1 MPATSGGNVAASRD
15 TGSQKALRE
24 RNTQLVVTTLGA
36 NGPQT
41 QAALARRTGLSTG
54 TVSNIV
60 RDLTARGRVTTSSV
74 ISAGRRSIE
83 VTLVPDGRVVVGVDV
98 GRTHLRVMGLNTA
111 RQAFG
116 MRSAALSESHRPADT
131 LPMARRMLDAMLEEH
146 GIDRADVML
155 CGLAFPASLEPSTGA
170 VVQASVLPHWAGLN
184 LIEATTSAFALPVVL
199 ENDANLGA
207 LAHAGNGRFV
217 DTHCLVYLKVG
228 TGIGAGLALDGRLY
242 ESLSGISGEIGHS
255 QVVDGGDV
263 CTCGNRGCLETVAST
278 RRLIADLAYIRPGRR
293 VDLDEV
299 IDAATAGEP
308 AVLRL
313 LHDAGV
319 VIGKALAPICN
330 LLSPDVVVV
339 GGPMARVG
347 GPLLE
352 GLVQSARQRS
362 LAAATA
368 HTEFV
373 LSDLADD
380 AEVHGACLL
389 ALRKVLTEGDD
400 LVSNR

>member
-1 MPATSGGNVAASRD
+1 MPATTGGTVAASRD

-24 RNTQLVVTTLGA
+24 RNTQLVISTLGTD
-36 NGPQT
+36 GPQT

-60 RDLTARGRVTTSSV
+60 RDLTERGRITTDRV
-74 ISAGRRSIE
+74 ISGGRRSVE
-83 VTLVPDGRVVVGVDV
+83 VTLVPDGRIVVGVDV
-98 GRTHLRVMGLNTA
+98 GRSHLRIMGMDTA
-111 RQAFG
+111 RQPFG
-116 MRSAALSESHRPADT
+116 MRSVSLGTSHRPAET
-131 LPMARRMLDAMLEEH
+131 LPLARRLMDEMLAEF
-146 GIDRADVML
+146 GYDRSRVVL
-155 CGLAFPASLEPSTGA
+155 CGLAFPASLEPTTGA
-170 VVQASVLPHWAGLN
+170 VVQASVLAEWSGLN
-184 LIEATTSAFALPVVL
+184 LIEATTSAFALPVAL

-207 LAHAGNGRFV
+207 LAHARIGRFT
-217 DTHCLVYLKVG
+217 DAHCLVYLKVG

-242 ESLSGISGEIGHS
+242 ESISGISGEIGHS

-278 RRLIADLAYIRPGRR
+278 RRIVADLAYIRPGQHI
-293 VDLDEV
+293 DLAEV
-299 IDAATAGEP
+299 IKAARASEP
-308 AVLRL
+308 AVVRL

-319 VIGKALAPICN
+319 VIGRALAPICN

-339 GGPMARVG
+339 GGALAPVG
-347 GPLLE
+347 APLLE

-362 LAAATA
+362 LATATA
-368 HTEFV
+368 HTQFA
-373 LSDLADD
+373 LSDLAED

-389 ALRKVLTEGDD
+389 ALSRVLSEGDD